1 LRVLHVISGL
11 DPQNGGPTT
20 ALVGLAAAQVAA
32 AGMDVTVLATWK
44 IRDGFPV
51 ADELRG
57 HGVEVIHVGPAKGKL
72 SSHPMLRHHA
82 TAAVAAADIVHV
94 HGLFEDAQ
102 HHGARAAQR
111 RGVPYIITPHGM
123 LSPWNMSRNRLFK
136 RIYLAVRLRKNLNQA
151 AALHFTSEVERDL
164 VAPLELQPRAI
175 VQRLGLDLSDFREL
189 PAAGAFRGQ
198 WPQLGPRPFVLFLG
212 RIDYKKGLD
221 VLIPAFAAAKL
232 ADVPLVIA
240 GPDRDG
246 YEPAVREM
254 VARYGLDERVLFTGM
269 LRGRERLEA
278 YVDAALFA
286 LTSHQE
292 NFGIT
297 VIEAMACGCP
307 VLISDE
313 VNIHGQVTE
322 ARAGEVVPV
331 DLQRTATALER
342 WMADEPGRRGAG
354 ERGRAF
360 ALSHYDWRA
369 IAREWRSHYS
379 LLVTGSA

>member
-20 ALVGLAAAQVAA
+20 ALVGLAAAQVAI
-32 AGMDVTVLATWK
+32 GMDVTVLATWK

-51 ADELRG
+51 ADELRSK
-57 HGVEVIHVGPAKGKL
+57 GVNVVHVGPAKGKL
-72 SSHPMLRHHA
+72 STHPMLRHHA
-82 TAAVAAADIVHV
+82 TASVAAADIVHI

-136 RIYLAVRLRKNLNQA
+136 RIYLAVRLRKNLNEA

-164 VAPLELQPRAI
+164 VAPLGLRPKAI
-175 VQRLGLDLSDFREL
+175 VQRLGLDLSEFREL
-189 PAAGAFRGQ
+189 PAAGAFRKR
-198 WPQLGPRPFVLFLG
+198 WPQLGSRPFVLFLG

-232 ADVPLVIA
+232 GDVPLVIA

-254 VARYGLDERVLFTGM
+254 VAPHALGERVLFTGM

-278 YVDAALFA
+278 YVDAGLFA

-307 VLISDE
+307 VLISDQ

-322 ARAGEVVPV
+322 ARAGEVIPV
-331 DLQRTATALER
+331 DVQRTATALEQ
-342 WMADEPGRRGAG
+342 WMADEPTRRAAG
-354 ERGRAF
+354 GRGRAF
-360 ALSHYDWRA
+360 ALGHFDWRT
-369 IAREWRSHYS
+369 IAQEWQSHYS
-379 LLVTGSA
+379 LLASGST